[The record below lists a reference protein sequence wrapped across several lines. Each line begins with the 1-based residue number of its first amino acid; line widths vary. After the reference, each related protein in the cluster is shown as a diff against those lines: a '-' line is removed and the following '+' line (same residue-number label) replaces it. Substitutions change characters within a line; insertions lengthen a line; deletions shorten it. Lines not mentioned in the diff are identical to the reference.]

1 MAEYQGC
8 EIPEDP
14 EYGLD
19 YCRVKPLGDG
29 TLRVGLTESTQ
40 PMAGRLLY
48 VTFRSPG
55 THRARRRPLARWDA
69 TPWRHRFGTA

>member
-8 EIPEDP
+8 EIPEDLW
-14 EYGLD
+14 YDLD
-19 YCRVKPLGDG
+19 YCWVKPLGDG
-29 TLRVGLTESTQ
+29 IFRVGLTDPSQT
-40 PMAGRLLY
+40 MAGRLQY